1 VTPYYTTLY
10 RFLCR
15 LEEDMI
21 HRAIAGTV
29 QQIKAN
35 NASATLAVD
44 ATGLAPGS
52 ISTFFINHKRDRS
65 EGLPW
70 RYWLKCLVS
79 VDISDQI
86 LVSQMAKC
94 GPQNDCAELRP
105 LTEMKA
111 NLPFDE
117 YRFRNLVETV
127 FSAVKRKFSAKAP
140 GRSLQTQQLQALLL
154 GLAYN
159 IYKLRPVLAQLHL
172 KFGQD
177 INRAR

>member
-1 VTPYYTTLY
+1 
-10 RFLCR
+10 
-15 LEEDMI
+15 MI
-21 HRAIAGTV
+21 RRAIAGTV

-35 NASATLAVD
+35 NASATPAGD

-52 ISTFFINHKRDRS
+52 NSTFFINHKRDRG

-94 GPQNDCAELRP
+94 GPQNDYAELRP

-111 NLPFDE
+111 NFPYDE

-127 FSAVKRKFSAKAP
+127 YSVGQAYTLHQGTRTITATSTTP
-140 GRSLQTQQLQALLL
+140 GFTPEVGLQHLQIEAGSSPVTSQIRLGYQQSQMTSRQQCA
-154 GLAYN
+154 A
-159 IYKLRPVLAQLHL
+159 IQHSQKV
-172 KFGQD
+172 
-177 INRAR
+177 